1 MTSADFDDEPDRP
14 PLSEPALP
22 ADAAARA
29 DYGEPVRYVDPPR
42 RPGFGFWMAVLWSV
56 LYVIVSQVVIGI
68 VAGVPIFL
76 VFIFLV
82 DGGMPEDL
90 NGWMQGPVG
99 RMALL
104 TVVSATQFGGL
115 ALSLLLLRFLC
126 GKSWKRKIALT
137 RLPSPTHAALV
148 LIGFPAMIA
157 LSAAVEVPLSRYVPN
172 LGEVLKELGIPFD
185 LKGSNEAVSAMVQ
198 HAPWA
203 LAIFAVAV
211 SPGICEEMFCRGF
224 LAQGLSGRYQTWV
237 VVLAVSFLF
246 GAIHLDPQQG
256 IGAMLLGA
264 VIHGAYLATR
274 SLVVAMAIHF
284 ANNGLAVVHYN
295 ESLFPVLTL
304 WEGPFERQPLLFVL
318 AGLGLFAAVVYALYQ
333 TRCRLA
339 PAVEGLQGWQPE
351 GVSGVELPPP
361 NSGTVVTHEP
371 LSPVSAALVA
381 VGALGFGVMLV
392 LA

>member
-1 MTSADFDDEPDRP
+1 MNASDFDDFDAPAPAP
-14 PLSEPALP
+14 PA
-22 ADAAARA
+22 ADHAERS
-29 DYGEPVRYVDPPR
+29 DYRDPPPPAG

-56 LYVIVSQVVIGI
+56 VYVVASQIVVGVAAMVVVLI
-68 VAGVPIFL
+68 VLAV
-76 VFIFLV
+76 V
-82 DGGMPEDL
+82 GGGLPQDM
-90 NGWMQGPVG
+90 NNWMAEPTG
-99 RMALL
+99 R
-104 TVVSATQFGGL
+104 VVMLIVVAATQFGGL
-115 ALSLLLLRFLC
+115 ALSLLLLRLLA

-157 LSAAVEVPLSRYVPN
+157 LSVAIEVPLTRYVPS
-172 LGEVLKELGIPFD
+172 LGDILRDLGLPFD
-185 LKGSNEAVSAMVQ
+185 LKGSSEAVTEMVQ

-224 LAQGLSGRYQTWV
+224 LGQGLSGRYRTWA
-237 VVLAVSFLF
+237 VVLIVSFLF

-256 IGAMLLGA
+256 LGAMLLGA
-264 VIHGAYLATR
+264 AIHGAYLATR
-274 SLVVAMAIHF
+274 SLVVAMAVHF
-284 ANNGLAVVHYN
+284 ANNGLAVTHVN
-295 ESLFPVLTL
+295 ASL
-304 WEGPFERQPLLFVL
+304 WEVLSVWEEPFKRQPELFVL

-339 PAVEGLQGWQPE
+339 PAVEGLQGWQPV

-381 VGALGFGVMLV
+381 VGALGFGVVLV